1 MSKRGGRRA
10 GTCGAKRDTTRPLMM
25 IPYRRLGAYVI
36 DWAASGVLI
45 GLPEVFVFALVTH
58 SSDMFSNMYVFS
70 SMGYSPVYAY
80 ACCTLSL
87 MLFLSYYVWIPFKV
101 WPGQT
106 LGKHVLGL
114 SCERRGGGEM
124 TLGTY
129 VLRAVVGLLVIEGV
143 STVMTRY
150 LVQTLTLLTGFY
162 MESVITPVAYLLT
175 MVSGILVVCT
185 RRHLAIHDYIAGTR
199 VVGLP
204 RG

>member
-1 MSKRGGRRA
+1 
-10 GTCGAKRDTTRPLMM
+10 MM

-36 DWAASGVLI
+36 DWAISGVLI
-45 GLPEVFVFALVTH
+45 GLPEVFAFALVTH
-58 SSDMFSNMYVFS
+58 SSDMFSDMYVFS

-80 ACCTLSL
+80 VCCVLSL
-87 MLFLSYYVWIPFKV
+87 MLFFAYYVWIPFKV

-114 SCERRGGGEM
+114 SCENRGGGEM

-150 LVQTLTLLTGFY
+150 LVQTLTLITGFY

-185 RRHLAIHDYIAGTR
+185 QRHLAIHDYIAGTR
-199 VVGLP
+199 VVELP